1 MNNCKKYYTWLMA
14 LTAAAFII
22 TAVCIQFMADSVP
35 MHYNFHGEIDR
46 YGSKNENFIFPC
58 FIAVF
63 NIFWVIFMNVFGRR
77 ADRAQEEKAR
87 VEAAGNLKVLGFTA
101 IGTTIMFIIIQF
113 VMLLVDINA
122 SEGQDRMPIDI
133 NVISNCC
140 LGLIF
145 IVIGNIIPKCKRN
158 GVVGVRTTWSMDN
171 DTTWELSNRLGGR
184 LMMVCGVLT
193 IIETIVVKGFAS
205 TVIMLV
211 LIIAMSALMIYY
223 SYVFYKKY
231 GNNAKKHQ

>member
-1 MNNCKKYYTWLMA
+1 MNNCKKYYTWLIA

-46 YGSKNENFIFPC
+46 YGSRNENFIFPC
-58 FIAVF
+58 FIALF

-77 ADRAQEEKAR
+77 ADRAQEEKVR

-113 VMLLVDINA
+113 AMLLVDINA

-145 IVIGNIIPKCKRN
+145 IVIGNIIPKCN
-158 GVVGVRTTWSMDN
+158 GVWTMTPHGSCQTDL
-171 DTTWELSNRLGGR
+171 EAG
-184 LMMVCGVLT
+184 
-193 IIETIVVKGFAS
+193 
-205 TVIMLV
+205 
-211 LIIAMSALMIYY
+211 
-223 SYVFYKKY
+223 
-231 GNNAKKHQ
+231 

>member
-46 YGSKNENFIFPC
+46 YGSKNENFIFQC

-77 ADRAQEEKAR
+77 ADRAQEEKVR

-122 SEGQDRMPIDI
+122 SEGQDRYKCDFQLLPWIDI
-133 NVISNCC
+133 HCD
-140 LGLIF
+140 
-145 IVIGNIIPKCKRN
+145 R
-158 GVVGVRTTWSMDN
+158 
-171 DTTWELSNRLGGR
+171 
-184 LMMVCGVLT
+184 
-193 IIETIVVKGFAS
+193 
-205 TVIMLV
+205 
-211 LIIAMSALMIYY
+211 
-223 SYVFYKKY
+223 
-231 GNNAKKHQ
+231 